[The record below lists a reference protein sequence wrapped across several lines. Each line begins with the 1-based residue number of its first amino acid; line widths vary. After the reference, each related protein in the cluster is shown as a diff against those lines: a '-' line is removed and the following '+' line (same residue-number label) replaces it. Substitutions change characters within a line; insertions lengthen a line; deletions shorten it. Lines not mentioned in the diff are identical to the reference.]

1 MTLCEP
7 TIETPEPPALDLPE
21 GVPPL
26 TSFYLYLT
34 NGCNLACRHCWIT
47 PRFVN
52 GEPDP
57 GECLDL
63 DLLKGAVAEAK
74 PLGLRSAKL
83 TGGEPTLHPRFV
95 EIADYLTSEG
105 LSLTM
110 ETNGTLIDE
119 PLARHLKEKT
129 NLWHV
134 SVSLD
139 GPDAASHD
147 PFRGVP
153 GAFEKAVRGL
163 RALAAAGFKPQVIMS
178 VHRGN
183 MMQMGAVVR
192 LAVASGA
199 GSVKFNPVT
208 RSGRGITMHERGEA
222 LEAEEV
228 VLLAHLVRG
237 KLQEQAPI
245 RLILNTPLAFYTV
258 KEFVETANDG
268 MCQVRHI
275 LGILGD
281 GSMALCGIGR
291 NVPELVYGKLGKD
304 SLAKIWKDHPML
316 LELRAELDGP
326 YSGICGQCVHARRC
340 LTYCVAQNYL
350 DQGKLVAPSWLCYE
364 LQSQGQF
371 PTARDRNIAVK
382 SSILKNVGDQTQVIW
397 FEANPKSID
406 VHASAVNTSEGAWIF
421 LGPSGTGKSTLK
433 NLLSNISDPISE
445 DRVGFVMYNDA
456 WYVISTDSSATNN
469 DNFFSGGGKIPGF
482 PLKKIFKLYQTAGFP
497 SLYPL
502 QSLAI
507 CEQLMKS
514 FFEIHPASSLDVEG
528 TDRVFKQFGAIAR
541 LVSGFDL
548 YFDMSQNTVTIL
560 ASLISKIQQCN
571 L

>member
-129 NLWHV
+129 NLWFV

-153 GAFEKAVRGL
+153 GSFEKAVRGL
-163 RALAAAGFKPQVIMS
+163 KALAAAGFKPQVIMS

-183 MMQMGAVVR
+183 VQQMEGVVQ
-192 LAVASGA
+192 LAIAAGA

-208 RSGRGITMHERGEA
+208 RAGRGIAMHEHGEGLDAEEIIRLAHWVRGE
-222 LEAEEV
+222 
-228 VLLAHLVRG
+228 
-237 KLQEQAPI
+237 LQDRTPI
-245 RLILNTPLAFYTV
+245 RLILSTPLVFYTV
-258 KEFVETANDG
+258 AELVKQGTGG
-268 MCQVRHI
+268 MCHVRHI

-291 NVPELVYGKLGKD
+291 TVPELVYGKLGAD
-304 SLAKIWKDHPML
+304 SLVQVWMEHPML
-316 LELRAELDGP
+316 QELRMELDGEYP
-326 YSGICGQCVHARRC
+326 GTCGRCIHAKRC

-350 DQGKLVAPSWLCYE
+350 DHG
-364 LQSQGQF
+364 
-371 PTARDRNIAVK
+371 
-382 SSILKNVGDQTQVIW
+382 
-397 FEANPKSID
+397 
-406 VHASAVNTSEGAWIF
+406 
-421 LGPSGTGKSTLK
+421 
-433 NLLSNISDPISE
+433 
-445 DRVGFVMYNDA
+445 
-456 WYVISTDSSATNN
+456 
-469 DNFFSGGGKIPGF
+469 
-482 PLKKIFKLYQTAGFP
+482 
-497 SLYPL
+497 
-502 QSLAI
+502 
-507 CEQLMKS
+507 
-514 FFEIHPASSLDVEG
+514 
-528 TDRVFKQFGAIAR
+528 R
-541 LVSGFDL
+541 LVSPADL
-548 YFDMSQNTVTIL
+548 CNAAL
-560 ASLISKIQQCN
+560 AHEVFPLGRLK
-571 L
+571 